1 MRDECLGNVRDQ
13 IDFKER
19 ELKEQAAQI
28 KEELATKKSV
38 LSPEDIRSKKFLLNV
53 VANRL
58 ERQKIQGREFY
69 AKAEA
74 KIKSDHRL
82 AKFMV
87 Q

>member
-74 KIKSDHRL
+74 RIKNDPRL